1 MKILFVHDHK
11 FFEIDG
17 SFYSNGGLSNAVLKR
32 YSSVFNE
39 IHVLSR
45 QVKIKSDS
53 LLQKKLSPSSDD
65 NTHFIKVPDYM
76 SLKKFKNFK
85 SAIKILDHQIK
96 NCDGL
101 IVRIPSQNGY
111 NAIKIADKY
120 KKKYIV
126 ELVGCPYDSLK
137 NYGGIVSKVLAPLEY
152 MKCKKI
158 MRKSQKSIY
167 VTEDFLQKRYP
178 TKGKSINCSNVNIT
192 IEETNVL
199 GKRINKINNFSTE
212 NTIKIGMIGGLEN
225 KYKGFDLA
233 IKALNIL
240 KKNHS
245 IKISLHILGGGNRDE
260 IKKIAKKY
268 DCESNIYFDGTL
280 PSDKV
285 NEWIDEIDILLHPS
299 KTEGLPRAVIEAM
312 SRGCPIICSDVG
324 GLPELIDPQYIFK
337 SGDYK
342 KMSDLI
348 KESCISKQLQI
359 KMSKENFE
367 RAQEYDQKILNSRRA
382 KFLNDFKNE
391 L

>member
-11 FFEIDG
+11 FIEIDG
-17 SFYSNGGLSNAVLKR
+17 SFYSNGGLSNTVLKR
-32 YSSVFNE
+32 YSSIFNE
-39 IHVLSR
+39 IYVLSR
-45 QVKIKSDS
+45 QVKITSDS
-53 LLQKKLSPSSDD
+53 LLKNKLSPSSDA

-76 SLKKFKNFK
+76 SLKKIKNLK
-85 SAIKILDHQIK
+85 TAIKILDNQIK

-137 NYGGIVSKVLAPLEY
+137 NYGGVISKILAPLEY
-152 MKCKKI
+152 MKCKRI
-158 MRKSQKSIY
+158 MRKAQNSIY
-167 VTEDFLQKRYP
+167 VTEDFLQERYP

-192 IEETNVL
+192 MGKTKVL
-199 GKRINKINNFSTE
+199 DKRIKKINDFSTE

-233 IKALNIL
+233 VKALNIL
-240 KKNHS
+240 KNDQS

-260 IKKIAKKY
+260 IKKLAKKY

-312 SRGCPIICSDVG
+312 SRGCPVICSDVG
-324 GLPELIDPQYIFK
+324 GLPELINPQYIFK

-342 KMSDLI
+342 KIAHLI
-348 KESCISKQLQI
+348 KESSISKQLQI

-367 RAQEYDQKILNSRRA
+367 RAKEYDQNILNSRRT
-382 KFLNDFKNE
+382 KFLIDFKNE